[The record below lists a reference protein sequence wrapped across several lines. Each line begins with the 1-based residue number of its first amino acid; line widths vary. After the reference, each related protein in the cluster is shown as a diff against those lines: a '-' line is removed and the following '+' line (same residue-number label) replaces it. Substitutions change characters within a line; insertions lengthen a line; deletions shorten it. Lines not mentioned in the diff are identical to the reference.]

1 MPYMQKTF
9 IHTNIIRLF
18 SLAMAIGIMGAGV
31 FYSSPESA
39 KAAEDRFCYSISDQ
53 KKCTSFT
60 TANQC
65 RDLCNGASGSV
76 YPDGV
81 CTSEC
86 PKPPSGGGSGSTG
99 GGIELPNP
107 IQSQT
112 FADLVQKIA
121 KVFTAVGIPLVAI
134 FLIYAGFLFVTA
146 QGSEDKLKTAK
157 TTFFWAIVGGA
168 IVIGAYA
175 IATAV
180 VNFAIKL

>member
-1 MPYMQKTF
+1 MQKTF
-9 IHTNIIRLF
+9 IHTNIPTLF
-18 SLAMAIGIMGAGV
+18 ALALALGIMGAGF
-31 FYSSPESA
+31 FYSFHIA
-39 KAAEDRFCYSISDQ
+39 QAAGKFCYSQSKQSD
-53 KKCTSFT
+53 CVSFDT
-60 TANQC
+60 DADC
-65 RDLCNGASGSV
+65 AKLCSGPGGAYS
-76 YPDGV
+76 DGV
-81 CTSEC
+81 CAANC
-86 PKPPSGGGSGSTG
+86 PNNPGGGGSSG
-99 GGIELPNP
+99 GGIELRNP
-107 IQSQT
+107 ILSKT

-175 IATAV
+175 IATAI